1 MPDVPPEH
9 PSVTSQRRR
18 RTPEPLNEYPAMI
31 QTPVFFISHGA
42 PTFALEPG
50 KLGANLNALGKELSG
65 VRAVLVVSPHW
76 QTQGLRVMANKSPAT
91 LHDFGGFPRELY
103 DLQYPAPGHPSFA
116 AEAGQLL
123 VEAGFK
129 VSLDDKRGLD
139 HGAWV
144 PLRHLLPAADVPV
157 FQVSMPYALD
167 AAGAVRLGRAL
178 SPLRERG
185 VLIVG
190 SGTMTHNL
198 YEVGQSDTRAADYV
212 REFASW
218 VRQAVFSRDV
228 AKLADYRQSAPH
240 AERAHP
246 TEEHFLPL
254 LVAMGAIGASGG
266 APAAQAIEGE
276 TTYGVLSM
284 ESYVW
289 GMGDRSAAR
298 ETLPQNAY
306 PA

>member
-1 MPDVPPEH
+1 M
-9 PSVTSQRRR
+9 
-18 RTPEPLNEYPAMI
+18 NKA
-31 QTPVFFISHGA
+31 PVFFISHGA

-50 KLGANLNALGKELSG
+50 ELGAQLTALGRELSG
-65 VRAVLVVSPHW
+65 VKAILVVSPHW
-76 QTQGLRVMANKSPAT
+76 QTRVLKVMANKSSAT

-116 AEAGQLL
+116 AEASRLL
-123 VEAGFK
+123 VGAGFEA
-129 VSLDDKRGLD
+129 SLDDERGLD

-144 PLRHLLPAADVPV
+144 PLRHLLPAAEVPV
-157 FQVSMPYALD
+157 FQVSMPHALD

-190 SGTMTHNL
+190 SGSMTHNL
-198 YEVGQSDTRAADYV
+198 YEVGRSGNGAADYV

-228 AKLADYRQSAPH
+228 AGLVDYRQSAPH
-240 AERAHP
+240 AARAHP

-254 LVAMGAIGASGG
+254 LVAMGASGG
-266 APAAQAIEGE
+266 EPAAQAIEGE
-276 TTYGVLSM
+276 ITYGVLSM
-284 ESYVW
+284 ESYAW
-289 GMGDRSAAR
+289 GMTAGSAAS
-298 ETLPQNAY
+298 P
-306 PA
+306 P

>member
-1 MPDVPPEH
+1 
-9 PSVTSQRRR
+9 
-18 RTPEPLNEYPAMI
+18 MI

-157 FQVSMPYALD
+157 FQVSMPHALD
-167 AAGAVRLGRAL
+167 AAGAHLAIAYGPTVVVHGLGDESSETVRTIA
-178 SPLRERG
+178 SPKE
-185 VLIVG
+185 IP
-190 SGTMTHNL
+190 
-198 YEVGQSDTRAADYV
+198 Q
-212 REFASW
+212 
-218 VRQAVFSRDV
+218 
-228 AKLADYRQSAPH
+228 APH
-240 AERAHP
+240 STRM
-246 TEEHFLPL
+246 L
-254 LVAMGAIGASGG
+254 LIYAFPKGSAKFNLFYWGQKLLGWVPHHKWG
-266 APAAQAIEGE
+266 
-276 TTYGVLSM
+276 YLSD
-284 ESYVW
+284 EVN
-289 GMGDRSAAR
+289 R
-298 ETLPQNAY
+298 T
-306 PA
+306 